1 MTAVANTA
9 PPGRRATS
17 PWRVAVVLAL
27 LLLLFGFVSLV
38 WTPYPVSSLDVGSAM
53 QDPSGAHW
61 LGTDQ
66 LGRDVLSL
74 VMKGLLTSFVVAAVA
89 VAVGALLGLP
99 LGLAAAY
106 WGTPGRLALDGV
118 DAYLGAVP
126 AFVFAVLFALLLGP
140 SAATVMLAVGIANVP
155 AFAVAVRDAL
165 RQADRL
171 GYVTMSRLAGTGAFD
186 IARRHTLAGITRLL
200 IAQAILQLGVGV
212 LAEASLA
219 YVGLGTQPPATSLG
233 LLLHDAQAYAV
244 MKPGL
249 LVVPGVAILLIVL
262 LLNIAGRGL
271 RRTVDPELGPE
282 AIDGA
287 A

>member
-1 MTAVANTA
+1 MTDLAS
-9 PPGRRATS
+9 PPSRWRSFAL
-17 PWRVAVVLAL
+17 WRVAVALALVL
-27 LLLLFGFVSLV
+27 LLLGFASMV
-38 WTPYPVSSLDVGSAM
+38 WTPYPVTSLDVGSAM

-74 VMKGLLTSFVVAAVA
+74 IMKGLLTSFVVAAVA

-106 WGTPGRLALDGV
+106 WGTPGRLTLDGV
-118 DAYLGAVP
+118 DLYLTAAPAV
-126 AFVFAVLFALLLGP
+126 VFAVLFALLLGP
-140 SAATVMLAVGIANVP
+140 SAATVMLAAGIANIP
-155 AFAVAVRDAL
+155 AFAVTMRDATQ
-165 RQADRL
+165 RADGL
-171 GYVTMSRLAGTGAFD
+171 GYVTMSRLAGTAPLD
-186 IARRHTLAGITRLL
+186 IARRHTLAGISRLL
-200 IAQAILQLGVGV
+200 IAQAIAQLGIGV

-233 LLLHDAQAYAV
+233 VLLHDAQAYAV

-249 LVVPGVAILLIVL
+249 LVVPGFALLLIVL
-262 LLNIAGRGL
+262 LLNIASRGL
-271 RRTVDPELGPE
+271 RDTVDPALGTE
-282 AIDGA
+282 AADGA

>member
-1 MTAVANTA
+1 MSDL
-9 PPGRRATS
+9 ATSASRWRTMS

-27 LLLLFGFVSLV
+27 LLLLLGFASLV
-38 WTPYPVSSLDVGSAM
+38 WTPYQVSSLDVGSAM
-53 QDPSGAHW
+53 QDPSPAHW

-99 LGLAAAY
+99 LGLAATY
-106 WGTPGRLALDGV
+106 WGTPGRLALEGI
-118 DAYLGAVP
+118 DAYLTAAP
-126 AFVFAVLFALLLGP
+126 AFVFAVLLALMLGP
-140 SAATVMLAVGIANVP
+140 SAATVMLAAGVANVP
-155 AFAVAVRDAL
+155 AFALTMRNAML
-165 RQADRL
+165 RADRL
-171 GYVTMSRLAGTGAFD
+171 GYVTMSRLAGTAPFE
-186 IARRHTLAGITRLL
+186 IARRHTLAGIARLL
-200 IAQAILQLGVGV
+200 IAQAVVQLGVGV

-249 LVVPGVAILLIVL
+249 LVAPGLAILLIVL
-262 LLNIAGRGL
+262 LLNIVGRGL
-271 RRTVDPELGPE
+271 RGTVDPQLRAE
-282 AIDGA
+282 AADGA

>member
-1 MTAVANTA
+1 MSDLAAAPSRLWAVA
-9 PPGRRATS
+9 

-27 LLLLFGFVSLV
+27 MLLLLGFASLL
-38 WTPYPVSSLDVGSAM
+38 WTPYPVTSLDVGAAM

-106 WGTPGRLALDGV
+106 LGTPGRLALDGV
-118 DAYLGAVP
+118 ELYLTAVP
-126 AFVFAVLFALLLGP
+126 AFLFAVLFALLLGP
-140 SAATVMLAVGIANVP
+140 SAATVMLAAGIANIP
-155 AFAVAVRDAL
+155 AFAAAVRNAMY
-165 RQADRL
+165 RANRL
-171 GYVTMSRLAGTGAFD
+171 GYVTMSRLAGTAPLD
-186 IARRHTLAGITRLL
+186 IARRHTLAGTTRLL
-200 IAQAILQLGVGV
+200 LAQAVAQLGVGV

-233 LLLHDAQAYAV
+233 VLLHDAQAYAV

-249 LVVPGVAILLIVL
+249 LVVPGVAVLLIVL
-262 LLNIAGRGL
+262 LLNIASRGL
-271 RRTVDPELGPE
+271 RQTVDPALRAE
-282 AIDGA
+282 AADGTA
-287 A
+287 

>member
-89 VAVGALLGLP
+89 VAVGARLSVHVLVIVGHRVERHEWFTRPFGPRPQVAVEHLP
-99 LGLAAAY
+99 PCGSMHDGGFGQHSVEIEQARRDSIRQSQPLSSHVPDGIC
-106 WGTPGRLALDGV
+106 LALG
-118 DAYLGAVP
+118 
-126 AFVFAVLFALLLGP
+126 
-140 SAATVMLAVGIANVP
+140 
-155 AFAVAVRDAL
+155 
-165 RQADRL
+165 
-171 GYVTMSRLAGTGAFD
+171 
-186 IARRHTLAGITRLL
+186 RHD
-200 IAQAILQLGVGV
+200 
-212 LAEASLA
+212 
-219 YVGLGTQPPATSLG
+219 P
-233 LLLHDAQAYAV
+233 
-244 MKPGL
+244 
-249 LVVPGVAILLIVL
+249 
-262 LLNIAGRGL
+262 RG
-271 RRTVDPELGPE
+271 
-282 AIDGA
+282 
-287 A
+287 

>member
-1 MTAVANTA
+1 MSDLAVPSSRWQAMA
-9 PPGRRATS
+9 

-27 LLLLFGFVSLV
+27 VLLLFGFVSLL
-38 WTPYPVSSLDVGSAM
+38 WTPYPVTSLDVGAAM
-53 QDPSGAHW
+53 QDPGGAHW

-89 VAVGALLGLP
+89 VAVGALVGLP

-106 WGTPGRLALDGV
+106 WGTPGRLALEGV
-118 DAYLGAVP
+118 DAYLTAAPAV
-126 AFVFAVLFALLLGP
+126 VFAAVLALLLGP
-140 SAATVMLAVGIANVP
+140 SAATVMVAVGISNVP
-155 AFAVAVRDAL
+155 AFAVAMRDAML
-165 RQADRL
+165 RADRQ
-171 GYVTMSRLAGTGAFD
+171 GYVTMSRLAGTAPFE
-186 IARRHTLAGITRLL
+186 IARRHTLAGITRLM
-200 IAQAILQLGVGV
+200 IAQALVQLGVGV

-249 LVVPGVAILLIVL
+249 LIAPGLAILVIVL

-271 RRTVDPELGPE
+271 RDTIDPELRGE
-282 AIDGA
+282 AADGA

>member
-1 MTAVANTA
+1 MTDLAS
-9 PPGRRATS
+9 PPSRWRSIAL
-17 PWRVAVVLAL
+17 WRVAVALALVL
-27 LLLLFGFVSLV
+27 LLLGFASMV
-38 WTPYPVSSLDVGSAM
+38 WTPYPVTSLDVGSAM

-74 VMKGLLTSFVVAAVA
+74 IMKGLLTSFVVAAVA

-106 WGTPGRLALDGV
+106 WGTPGRLTLDGV
-118 DAYLGAVP
+118 DLYLTAAPAV
-126 AFVFAVLFALLLGP
+126 VFAVLFALLLGP
-140 SAATVMLAVGIANVP
+140 SAATVMLAAGIANIP
-155 AFAVAVRDAL
+155 AFAVTMRDAMQ
-165 RQADRL
+165 RADGL
-171 GYVTMSRLAGTGAFD
+171 GYVTMSRLAGTVLLD
-186 IARRHTLAGITRLL
+186 IARRHTLAGISRLL
-200 IAQAILQLGVGV
+200 IAQAIAQLGIGV

-233 LLLHDAQAYAV
+233 VLLHDAQAYAV

-249 LVVPGVAILLIVL
+249 LVVPGFALLLIVL
-262 LLNIAGRGL
+262 LLNIASRGL
-271 RRTVDPELGPE
+271 RDTVDPALGTE
-282 AIDGA
+282 AADGA

>member
-1 MTAVANTA
+1 MTNIAVVSSRWRTVA
-9 PPGRRATS
+9 
-17 PWRVAVVLAL
+17 PWRIAVGLSL
-27 LLLLFGFVSLV
+27 LLLLLGFASLV
-38 WTPYPVSSLDVGSAM
+38 WTPYPVTSLDVGSAM

-74 VMKGLLTSFVVAAVA
+74 VMKGLLTSFIVAAVA

-99 LGLAAAY
+99 LGFAAAY
-106 WGTPGRLALDGV
+106 WGAPGRLALDSV
-118 DAYLGAVP
+118 DAYLSAAP
-126 AFVFAVLFALLLGP
+126 AFLFAVVLALLLGP

-155 AFAVAVRDAL
+155 AFALAMRNAML
-165 RQADRL
+165 RADGL
-171 GYVTMSRLAGTGAFD
+171 GYVKMSRLAGTTSID
-186 IARRHTLAGITRLL
+186 IARRHTLSGIARLL
-200 IAQAILQLGVGV
+200 IAQAVTQLGLGV

-249 LVVPGVAILLIVL
+249 LVVPGFAILLIVL
-262 LLNIAGRGL
+262 LLNIASRGV
-271 RRTVDPELGPE
+271 RGAVDPALTADG
-282 AIDGA
+282 ADGA

>member
-1 MTAVANTA
+1 MSDPATSS
-9 PPGRRATS
+9 RRTMS

-27 LLLLFGFVSLV
+27 LLLLLGFASLV
-38 WTPYPVSSLDVGSAM
+38 WTPYQVSSLDVGSAM
-53 QDPSGAHW
+53 QDPSPAHW

-99 LGLAAAY
+99 LGLAATY
-106 WGTPGRLALDGV
+106 WGAPGRLALEGV
-118 DAYLGAVP
+118 DAYLTAAP
-126 AFVFAVLFALLLGP
+126 AFVLAVLLALMLGP
-140 SAATVMLAVGIANVP
+140 SAATVMLAAGIANVP
-155 AFAVAVRDAL
+155 AFAVTMRGVML
-165 RQADRL
+165 RADRL
-171 GYVTMSRLAGTGAFD
+171 GYVTMSQLAGTAPFE
-186 IARRHTLAGITRLL
+186 IARRHTLAGIARLL
-200 IAQAILQLGVGV
+200 IAQAIVQLGVGV

-249 LVVPGVAILLIVL
+249 LVVPGLAILLIVL

-271 RRTVDPELGPE
+271 RGTVDPQLRAE
-282 AIDGA
+282 AADGA

>member
-1 MTAVANTA
+1 MIDLAAA
-9 PPGRRATS
+9 PPRWRSMA

-27 LLLLFGFVSLV
+27 LLLLLGFASVV

-53 QDPSGAHW
+53 QDPGGTHW

-74 VMKGLLTSFVVAAVA
+74 VMKGLLTSFIVAAVA
-89 VAVGALLGLP
+89 VAVGALIGLP

-106 WGTPGRLALDGV
+106 WGTTGKVTLDSV
-118 DAYLGAVP
+118 DAYLSAAP

-140 SAATVMLAVGIANVP
+140 SAATVMLAAGIANIP
-155 AFAVAVRDAL
+155 AFAISMRNVML
-165 RQADRL
+165 RANGL
-171 GYVTMSRLAGTGAFD
+171 GYVTMSRLAGTAPLE
-186 IARRHTLAGITRLL
+186 IARRHTLSGITRLV
-200 IAQAILQLGVGV
+200 IAQALAQLGVGV
-212 LAEASLA
+212 LAEASLT

-249 LVVPGVAILLIVL
+249 LVVPGLAILLIVL
-262 LLNIAGRGL
+262 LLNIASRGL
-271 RRTVDPELGPE
+271 RGTVE
-282 AIDGA
+282 AALAAEAADGA